1 VILILSSVVVVVVA
15 VVRWGSEYLMGF
27 ACVYVLGIVCGWFER
42 FLEIDSG

>member
-1 VILILSSVVVVVVA
+1 VILILSSVVVVV

-27 ACVYVLGIVCGWFER
+27 ACVYVLGIVCGWWFER